1 MRHTAPTVAAL
12 KTFSISNPLDSVI
25 PARRES
31 IRDAERTESAKTG
44 ASTAQ
49 FGSCGGPDL
58 TGRLVGNPTN
68 APHATLPEAEPD
80 LLATDRVAEIIKGD
94 HPALGV
100 QGTMLSVR

>member
-58 TGRLVGNPTN
+58 TIRLVGNPTN
-68 APHATLPEAEPD
+68 APRDPFRRLNRTFWRPTELPK
-80 LLATDRVAEIIKGD
+80 V
-94 HPALGV
+94 
-100 QGTMLSVR
+100 